1 MRAQLLLSSHR
12 AFAWSL
18 ICLTT
23 WLAGGCGQGVIEEP
37 KGRGTKGT
45 NGGSAGTTGATTGSG
60 GATGAGTGTST
71 GTGTTGTGNGIGNGS
86 GNGTGGATG
95 TGGST
100 GTGSGGMGTGGGGGA
115 GGAGGATGGTGGG
128 AGTGSGGAGSGG
140 AAGAG
145 GGAGAGGSSI
155 PPTGDKGYSELPNG
169 RGGINLEQVVVPKGF
184 DKSASL
190 AAFQTTLYPVLR
202 ANCAHCHSTQNTSAS
217 GAQAPIHADVDVNL
231 AHEYA
236 LTRVNFESPADSKF
250 VVRMG
255 IDRHNCIGGDCKT
268 ANSTMLSAVTAW
280 ANAVTPNMEK
290 TPWLTPKGTQ
300 VTEAQVIAWVN
311 ADKSKVA
318 AADAPFIKYAS
329 LHLMQNGG
337 VGAHYLNAARVA
349 LSKALNSTARWA
361 STIVNPIEVAGSG
374 GMVYRFDI
382 RDYWAPNKGVTK
394 LLFGGSDD
402 DLFFGSNKKTY
413 KGEPV
418 DSNVLNQKYNF
429 AKTITHDPAHATLIW
444 ERVLAGNVEGAVA
457 SGTIPP
463 YVDGFK
469 PDYAELGQLV
479 YTLTRPDVYN
489 AIMMN
494 PMYATEL
501 EDELGIEKSQG
512 LKSYKWVITKQAI
525 TVDSRIYFRAK
536 TPNGFYWKT
545 FDIFSGQLP
554 QKTIQEAEAAGNY
567 RFPFWANPIPK
578 FVSGTGGAVSAASNS
593 FIATLAQSPKDAAH
607 QALPCEGQP
616 NFGGA
621 DTFLN
626 CRWYTG
632 EGGLQQ
638 SAEEAIYTMPNGLQ
652 GYWLGGG
659 FNQRRVDAFVNIVRD
674 YRIIRS
680 ASDKAI
686 NDQLD
691 FATPDNRL
699 NTGSSCIGCH
709 ADGMNRGDNNLRDW
723 LDEGGAS
730 LPKGAHGVDGWIN
743 NDGIKTQVREL
754 YPPSSELRPLLEED
768 RRSFLTA
775 MAKIK
780 SAMMAG
786 SDKSTHVEPII
797 WTVEWV
803 QGHYKYPQTRSN

>member
-1 MRAQLLLSSHR
+1 MKGITMLSTHR
-12 AFAWSL
+12 TFAWSF
-18 ICLTT
+18 ICLAAS
-23 WLAGGCGQGVIEEP
+23 LATACGTGVIEDS
-37 KGRGTKGT
+37 KGRGNGSS
-45 NGGSAGTTGATTGSG
+45 GGSTGTTGSSTGTGTANGTGNTTGPGTGTNTGTGSTTGIGTGNGSG
-60 GATGAGTGTST
+60 GATGS
-71 GTGTTGTGNGIGNGS
+71 
-86 GNGTGGATG
+86 
-95 TGGST
+95 GGST
-100 GTGSGGMGTGGGGGA
+100 GTGSGGMGVGGTGGAGGVGGGA
-115 GGAGGATGGTGGG
+115 GGSTGGG
-128 AGTGSGGAGSGG
+128 AGTGSGGSSGSGG
-140 AAGAG
+140 AAGTG
-145 GGAGAGGSSI
+145 GNGGTGGTTI

-184 DKSASL
+184 DKAASL
-190 AAFQTTLYPVLR
+190 ASFQTTLYPVLKT
-202 ANCAHCHSTQNTSAS
+202 NCGMCHSTQNTSAS

-255 IDRHNCIGGDCKT
+255 IDRHNCIGGDCKA
-268 ANSTMLSAVTAW
+268 ANATMLSAVTAW

-300 VTEAQVIAWVN
+300 VTETQVIGWVN
-311 ADKSKVA
+311 ADKAKIA

-329 LHLMQNGG
+329 LHAMQNAG
-337 VGAHYLNAARVA
+337 VSANYLNAARVA

-361 STIVNPIEVAGSG
+361 TNIVNPIEVAGSG

-413 KGEPV
+413 KGEAV

-429 AKTITHDPAHATLIW
+429 AKTITNDPAHATLIW

-545 FDIFSGQLP
+545 FDIFTGQLP

-578 FVSGTGGAVSAASNS
+578 FVSGTGGGVSASSNS
-593 FIATLAQSPKDAAH
+593 FIATLAQPTKDAAH
-607 QALPCEGQP
+607 QALPCEG
-616 NFGGA
+616 
-621 DTFLN
+621 
-626 CRWYTG
+626 
-632 EGGLQQ
+632 
-638 SAEEAIYTMPNGLQ
+638 
-652 GYWLGGG
+652 
-659 FNQRRVDAFVNIVRD
+659 
-674 YRIIRS
+674 
-680 ASDKAI
+680 
-686 NDQLD
+686 
-691 FATPDNRL
+691 
-699 NTGSSCIGCH
+699 
-709 ADGMNRGDNNLRDW
+709 
-723 LDEGGAS
+723 
-730 LPKGAHGVDGWIN
+730 
-743 NDGIKTQVREL
+743 
-754 YPPSSELRPLLEED
+754 
-768 RRSFLTA
+768 
-775 MAKIK
+775 
-780 SAMMAG
+780 
-786 SDKSTHVEPII
+786 
-797 WTVEWV
+797 
-803 QGHYKYPQTRSN
+803 